1 MYVLFVMETQTWAI
15 PAVPIAQS
23 ARKSGQITQ
32 SAHAPPTLAEV
43 SLEPYVGYPSAQ
55 EDQSNHL
62 ERTRGS
68 RPRHASSAVGLTLIT
83 D

>member
-1 MYVLFVMETQTWAI
+1 VYVLFVMETQTWAI

-43 SLEPYVGYPSAQ
+43 SLAPYVGCPSAQ
-55 EDQSNHL
+55 EDQSNHSNGRVVPARAAL
-62 ERTRGS
+62 P
-68 RPRHASSAVGLTLIT
+68 PRSG
-83 D
+83 